1 MLPQDCGMPLCMNS
15 YDTLCSDCNKSRC
28 IVEEHVG
35 AEAKVYLVLMC
46 GLDIH
51 DFNPTWQFSCTEIGF
66 FFCFFLMR
74 QPKAFLIMSVLCM
87 SRQ

>member
-1 MLPQDCGMPLCMNS
+1 MVHYAVTVIS
-15 YDTLCSDCNKSRC
+15 KIC

-35 AEAKVYLVLMC
+35 AEAKAYLVLMC

-51 DFNPTWQFSCTEIGF
+51 DFNPQRL
-66 FFCFFLMR
+66 FCLMR
-74 QPKAFLIMSVLCM
+74 QPKASLIMSVLCM

>member
-1 MLPQDCGMPLCMNS
+1 MTHYAVTAIS
-15 YDTLCSDCNKSRC
+15 KRC

-51 DFNPTWQFSCTEIGF
+51 DFSPT
-66 FFCFFLMR
+66 
-74 QPKAFLIMSVLCM
+74 
-87 SRQ
+87 

>member
-1 MLPQDCGMPLCMNS
+1 MAHYAVTVIS
-15 YDTLCSDCNKSRC
+15 ERC
-28 IVEEHVG
+28 IVEEHEG
-35 AEAKVYLVLMC
+35 AETKVYLVLMC

-51 DFNPTWQFSCTEIGF
+51 DFNPTWQFSCTEIV
-66 FFCFFLMR
+66 FLMR

>member
-1 MLPQDCGMPLCMNS
+1 MAHYAVTVIS
-15 YDTLCSDCNKSRC
+15 KRC

-51 DFNPTWQFSCTEIGF
+51 DFNPTWQFSCTEIV
-66 FFCFFLMR
+66 FLMR
-74 QPKAFLIMSVLCM
+74 KPKAFLIMSVLCM